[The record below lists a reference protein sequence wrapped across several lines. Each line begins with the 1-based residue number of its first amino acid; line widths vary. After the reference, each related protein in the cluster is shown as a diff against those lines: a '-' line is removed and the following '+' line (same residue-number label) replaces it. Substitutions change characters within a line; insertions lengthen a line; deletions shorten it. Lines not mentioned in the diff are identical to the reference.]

1 MTRIT
6 LGPTAIDLVLAL
18 AGALVLSLPGVSAGQ
33 EKHKISWASRPENTK
48 VTVNHALEIPDAP
61 RHVVRMLEI
70 RRTFPENPPIVSGLK
85 LVEDV
90 AWGVYDTIAGN
101 GRGSGYF
108 SWRLENGDQVL
119 GDWQDTVQTVFN
131 PDGSRKATFVGIA
144 RWTGGTGK
152 IRGIKGIARYSGFS
166 EFSAAGALTRNEV
179 SADAEYSIEK

>member
-1 MTRIT
+1 MTVIT
-6 LGPTAIDLVLAL
+6 PGSTAIGLVLAV
-18 AGALVLSLPGVSAGQ
+18 AGALVLSFPDVSVGQ
-33 EKHKISWASRPENTK
+33 EKRKISWSSRPENTK
-48 VTVNHALEIPDAP
+48 FTVNHPLEIPDAP
-61 RHVVRMLEI
+61 RHILRLLEI
-70 RRTFPENPPIVSGLK
+70 RRTFPENPPVVNGLK

-144 RWTGGTGK
+144 HWTGGTGAV
-152 IRGIKGIARYSGFS
+152 RGIKGLARYSGFT
-166 EFSAAGALTRNEV
+166 EFSAAGAVTRNEV
-179 SADAEYSIEK
+179 SAEAEYSIEK